1 MKIMTFVTDMI
12 DTLHHYIY
20 IIIIITDIIIVI
32 VIILM
37 IITIF
42 ILNVSTEC
50 PAIFPLVDRE
60 ESSKEE
66 ILSKSSK
73 W

>member
-1 MKIMTFVTDMI
+1 M
-12 DTLHHYIY
+12 
-20 IIIIITDIIIVI
+20 IIIII
-32 VIILM
+32 VIIDTSIVLVPF
-37 IITIF
+37 ITIF

-66 ILSKSSK
+66 ILGVAAIKVE
-73 W
+73 